1 VGRLSPDAIAFY
13 QAAFG
18 ATVVHQVGEGED
30 IVAQLATG
38 DAYFWVANTDYGR
51 GRFSAVAIGGGTSRT
66 LLVTGDPDSVISAAP
81 ASRRRH
87 RDLGGRGRTRL
98 AARPHHR
105 PVRAPLGDRHT
116 YWTVA
121 TLNNTAR
128 RHQSRAERTVLSA
141 FSPGDSQALTA
152 TYSAVR
158 AMGSWENGHCP

>member
-66 LLVTGDPDSVISAAP
+66 LLVTGDPDSVISAAL

-105 PVRAPLGDRHT
+105 PFGH
-116 YWTVA
+116 
-121 TLNNTAR
+121 
-128 RHQSRAERTVLSA
+128 H
-141 FSPGDSQALTA
+141 
-152 TYSAVR
+152 
-158 AMGSWENGHCP
+158 WEIGTPTGPWPP